1 MTVSSGSFGG
11 LAAKCGG
18 FVDHTAKH
26 PSNLA
31 TFFNKALV
39 TIRLDSVACQSS
51 IQPVLSFSLFRVCVC
66 EFADEMGLI
75 PPFVPCLSQVCS
87 DRAR

>member
-26 PSNLA
+26 PSNLT
-31 TFFNKALV
+31 TFLNKALV
-39 TIRLDSVACQSS
+39 TIRLDIVACQSS
-51 IQPVLSFSLFRVCVC
+51 IQPVLSFSLFPVCVC
-66 EFADEMGLI
+66 
-75 PPFVPCLSQVCS
+75 
-87 DRAR
+87 